1 MPPAMNPVRAAIL
14 WASESEQLRTRLPR
28 LRFVQRTVARFMPG
42 EDAEAAIAAA
52 KTLATDGIPST
63 FTVLG
68 ENADDLAQATS
79 ATAEYLRLLDR
90 IDEIGVDAEV
100 SVKLTQLG
108 FDLDPQHTHMQ
119 MRRLAERSQALGR
132 TLWIDMESVGYV
144 DGTLD
149 LYEGLLVD
157 GHDVGLCMQAYLRRT
172 WEDVQRL
179 LPHRPSIRLV
189 KGAYR
194 ESPEHVFTDRR
205 VIDEAFV
212 RLSLQLVGDAEDR
225 VRRTV
230 LGTHDMS
237 MIDRVEAGLGPGARS
252 RFEVAMLYG
261 IRADDQLRLARTGYT
276 LRTLISYGDHWYPWF
291 MRRLA
296 EKPAENAYLALR
308 NLV

>member
-1 MPPAMNPVRAAIL
+1 MNPVRAAIL

-42 EDAEAAIAAA
+42 EDAEAAVAAA

-68 ENADDLAQATS
+68 ENVDDLAQATA

-119 MRRLAERSQALGR
+119 VSRLAERSKALGR

-149 LYEGLLVD
+149 LYERLLVD

-179 LPHRPSIRLV
+179 LPHHPSIRLV

-194 ESPEHVFTDRR
+194 EPHEHVFTDRR

-212 RLSLQLVGDAEDR
+212 RLSLHLAGDRDGR

-261 IRADDQLRLARTGYT
+261 IRADDQLRLARAGYT
-276 LRTLISYGDHWYPWF
+276 LRTLISFGDHWYPWF

-296 EKPAENAYLALR
+296 EKPVENTFLALR
-308 NLV
+308 NLL